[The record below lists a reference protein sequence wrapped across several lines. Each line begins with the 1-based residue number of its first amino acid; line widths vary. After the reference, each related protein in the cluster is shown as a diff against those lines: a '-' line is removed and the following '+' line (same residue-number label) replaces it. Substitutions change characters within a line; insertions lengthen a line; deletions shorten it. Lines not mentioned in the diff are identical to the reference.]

1 MAPETVH
8 HMDESQSKVRR
19 WNYYFH
25 TCRAVCLSGS
35 AAALPVG
42 HGIVSL
48 SDDADRELV
57 FFPATQLEL
66 ELLPGEIGRLERAGL
81 AERIGSVR

>member
-1 MAPETVH
+1 
-8 HMDESQSKVRR
+8 MDESQSKVGR

-25 TCRAVCLSGS
+25 TCRAVCVSGS
-35 AAALPVG
+35 AVALPEG

-48 SDDADRELV
+48 SDDADHELV

-81 AERIGSVR
+81 AEQIGSVR

>member
-1 MAPETVH
+1 M
-8 HMDESQSKVRR
+8 QR

-25 TCRAVCLSGS
+25 SCHAVCVSGS
-35 AAALPVG
+35 AVALPVG

-57 FFPATQLEL
+57 FFPAEQLEL
-66 ELLPGEIGRLERAGL
+66 ELVLGEIGRLQRAGL
-81 AERIGSVR
+81 AERIGSVRGR